1 MDVSNGFIYLDHM
14 TDAIIEA
21 YGSNLDEAFEN
32 SARGLVNTMFD
43 LSQVSPSQEI
53 KIEAKGYDLEG
64 LLYDWLEKV
73 MLVLLTENV
82 VLSDFKVKISENE
95 DSGDYRYLLSC
106 PAKGE
111 SLDVKKHRYKV
122 EIKAVTYHQME
133 IKQEQQEA
141 EGKNK
146 VTTRFL
152 LDL

>member
-1 MDVSNGFIYLDHM
+1 M

-106 PAKGE
+106 TAKGE

-133 IKQEQQEA
+133 IKQEQQQEA